1 MMKRLRITLEKV
13 RLLATVGFVAG
24 VACVLIP
31 GTGAA
36 FSNGSLT
43 GGYGCLGQ
51 ATINNNTTTGIFS
64 GISEVMRL
72 GLDGAGHV
80 KGKMILN
87 LGGEVCTIAAT
98 GSYSVNF
105 GGLGSMTLN
114 WVTATGDADG
124 DTNCGTALNPLAVT
138 QHMSL
143 VIEHNGA
150 SFDFQGDDDFLTATT
165 VTGDSGDV
173 LSPFTG
179 SCKTQ
184 S

>member
-31 GTGAA
+31 GTGVA

-43 GGYGCLGQ
+43 GGYGCLGN
-51 ATINNNTTTGIFS
+51 ATISNNTTSGVFS
-64 GISEVMRL
+64 GLSEVMRMS
-72 GLDGAGHV
+72 LDGAGHV
-80 KGKMILN
+80 KGKIVLN
-87 LGGEVCTIAAT
+87 LGGEVCTIATT
-98 GSYSVNF
+98 GTYNVNF
-105 GGLGSMTLN
+105 GGLGTMNLTWN
-114 WVTATGDADG
+114 TATGDADG
-124 DTNCGTALNPLAVT
+124 DLNCTTLNTASVV

-150 SFDFQGDDDFLTATT
+150 SFDFQSDDDFLTAAMI
-165 VTGDSGDV
+165 TGDNGDV
-173 LSPFTG
+173 ASPFTG